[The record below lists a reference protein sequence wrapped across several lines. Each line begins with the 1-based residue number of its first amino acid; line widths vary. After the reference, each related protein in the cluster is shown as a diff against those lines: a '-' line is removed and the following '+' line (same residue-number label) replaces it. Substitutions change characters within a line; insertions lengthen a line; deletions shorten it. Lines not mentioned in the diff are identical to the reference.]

1 MKKRLSFILAL
12 MLALTLAG
20 CGGASGGTSGGS
32 AAPADASSSESAPS
46 GSAPAGAVTLKLT
59 HSLSTSAQYQAGAEH
74 FKELVEERTGGAIA
88 VEIYPNA
95 QLGAERDTFEALQL
109 GTVDIALGTC
119 GVLGQTFTLD
129 TDVFSLPFLFSD
141 SEALYGL
148 LDSDLAAEIFS
159 GTAKNGAE
167 VLACYDSGFR
177 QLSNSVRPIHSVADC
192 AGLKI
197 RTPESSMYVD
207 TMEALGISPSTLAW
221 SEVFSALQTHVVD
234 GQETPIAVF
243 TSSGLGE
250 VNQYF
255 AFTNYMDDPIAM
267 VASTNFMNK
276 LTDEQQQII
285 REAAY
290 ESAVYERQWLADYEK
305 SCVDSLTADFGVEFT
320 YPDTSEFQALVGGV
334 YDSYQNQELLAK
346 VQAFLGQ

>member
-1 MKKRLSFILAL
+1 MKKRVSFILVL
-12 MLALTLAG
+12 LLVLALTG
-20 CGGASGGTSGGS
+20 CGGKSGETNGGNTGDAFPS
-32 AAPADASSSESAPS
+32 VSTPASSSQ
-46 GSAPAGAVTLKLT
+46 GGTITLKLT
-59 HSLSTSAQYQAGAEH
+59 HSLSTSSQYQAGAEY
-74 FKELVEERTGGAIA
+74 FKELVEERSGGQIT

-141 SEALYGL
+141 GEALYNL
-148 LDSDLAAEIFS
+148 LDSDLATEIFS
-159 GTAKNGAE
+159 GTANNGAE
-167 VLACYDSGFR
+167 VLTCYDSGFR
-177 QLSNSVRPIHSVADC
+177 QLSNSIRPINSVADC

-255 AFTNYMDDPIAM
+255 AFINYMDDPIAM
-267 VASTNFMNK
+267 VASTSFMNK